1 MIQHSFSLDDQ
12 VAFAKLSG
20 DYNPVHLDPLKAR
33 RTRFGYPVVHGI
45 HLMLWALE
53 ILTSEKPNLQLVSL
67 KTFFNHA
74 IGVGEVVQFILKTE
88 DETHAEIQLLARNK
102 QKTYVKQE
110 FLFMS

>member
-45 HLMLWALE
+45 HLMLWELIIKKLKLE
-53 ILTSEKPNLQLVSL
+53 IQNIAILV
-67 KTFFNHA
+67 F
-74 IGVGEVVQFILKTE
+74 
-88 DETHAEIQLLARNK
+88 
-102 QKTYVKQE
+102 
-110 FLFMS
+110 